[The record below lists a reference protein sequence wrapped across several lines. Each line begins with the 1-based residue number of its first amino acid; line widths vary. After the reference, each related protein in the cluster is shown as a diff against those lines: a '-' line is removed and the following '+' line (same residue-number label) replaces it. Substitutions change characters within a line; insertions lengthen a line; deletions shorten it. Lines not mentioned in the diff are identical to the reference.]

1 MTRIILTLLIAL
13 ATGLG
18 EAQTAAGVQTPAMPP
33 TPSSAQPPAVSQS
46 PGNSMPE
53 VSPEAAIITIHGLC
67 PQGADASK
75 PDACVTSVT
84 KAQFEEMLGMINTT
98 GQAYS
103 PAALK
108 SLAQRYAEFMVLGD
122 AATKAGVDRDP
133 RFLEA
138 MRVARLRNLA
148 DAYRRYLE
156 EKFQNLPPEEIRAY
170 YSKNLTRYEQVRL
183 SRIFLS
189 YNSPKY
195 MKQGHDEFKKKV
207 QQMAGEIRERAAQ
220 GEDMDALQKEA
231 YAKLELGTPPPS
243 DLGFKRH
250 GTLPPSMEQQ
260 VASLKAGEVSKVL
273 EEPVGVSIFKVVFR
287 GPMPL
292 DIVKGEIVREISK
305 DKIDTAMKTLLG
317 STKTDLNEQYFKTIP
332 PPRPAGIPGSG
343 PARNAGPGS
352 PSGASGA
359 APGFGNPAPA
369 SNSGVAPTP
378 PTTATP
384 K

>member
-1 MTRIILTLLIAL
+1 MSRIILTLFMAL

-18 EAQTAAGVQTPAMPP
+18 EAQIAAGAQTPARPS
-33 TPSSAQPPAVSQS
+33 TPNSAQPPVVSQS
-46 PGNSMPE
+46 PGNAISE

-67 PQGADASK
+67 PQGADTSK

-84 KAQFEEMLGMINTT
+84 KAQFEEMLGMINAT

-103 PAALK
+103 PTALK

-156 EKFQNLPPEEIRAY
+156 EKFQNLPPEEVKSY
-170 YSKNLTRYEQVRL
+170 YSKNLARYEQVRL

-195 MKQGHDEFKKKV
+195 MKQGREEFKKKV
-207 QQMAGEIRERAAQ
+207 QQTAGEIRERAAQ

-260 VASLKAGEVSKVL
+260 VASLKGGEVSKVL
-273 EEPVGVSIFKVVFR
+273 EEPGGVSVFKVVFR

-292 DIVKGEIVREISK
+292 DVVKGEIVREISK

-332 PPRPAGIPGSG
+332 QPRPAGMPGSG
-343 PARNAGPGS
+343 PARNALPVS
-352 PSGASGA
+352 PSGASGV
-359 APGFGNPAPA
+359 GSPAP
-369 SNSGVAPTP
+369 NSGVVSTP
-378 PTTATP
+378 PSTVTP